1 MRIQLGRAVF
11 AALALAACGAP
22 AGGAESAGNEGA
34 WPPLPSEF
42 VAGRTATEADVKA
55 GRAFFVAGVRNG
67 PPSEPLAIEVPQYA
81 RCEVEGRTFRAIVI
95 QAERAAEIEMLGL
108 RDIDAGKNTISVR
121 SSCQLLGQSPP

>member
-1 MRIQLGRAVF
+1 MRGSGSV
-11 AALALAACGAP
+11 LAMGVLMIGCGAP
-22 AGGAESAGNEGA
+22 PGGAESAEGEET
-34 WPPLPSEF
+34 WPPLPREF

-81 RCEVEGRTFRAIVI
+81 RCEVEGRKFRAIVI

-108 RDIDAGKNTISVR
+108 RDIDAGNNTISIR
-121 SSCQLLGQSPP
+121 SSCQLLGRTPR